1 MDRPWVVTVGYVMY
15 HVRAFL
21 KLLQKNISPI
31 LAICDDVSI
40 LRFIYMLRSNPEHSE
55 GVDLLTLLT
64 QSLNV
69 CLGTDRLNSAPHGYP
84 CITSNWSRPAYQPC
98 QQ

>member
-21 KLLQKNISPI
+21 KHLQENISPI
-31 LAICDDVSI
+31 LAICDDSG
-40 LRFIYMLRSNPEHSE
+40 

-69 CLGTDRLNSAPHGYP
+69 CLGTGRLNSAPHGYP

-98 QQ
+98 QK